1 MGDRREVKGG
11 DGEGGGDEREGDRD
25 GVPFSREDGV
35 PENPGRDRATPK
47 ISQPPL
53 PGPWAAAYQQLSP
66 QLLESSSLTE
76 APAPASVYFWSHS

>member
-1 MGDRREVKGG
+1 MRERMTGTVFPSAGRMESQRTQ
-11 DGEGGGDEREGDRD
+11 DGA
-25 GVPFSREDGV
+25 
-35 PENPGRDRATPK
+35 RATPK

-53 PGPWAAAYQQLSP
+53 PGPWAAAYRQLSP